1 MENMI
6 EKKFKNNDLGFEI
19 TSYIDNQQNIFL
31 LEKMLLR
38 SLVTVIL
45 IKQLENMLMRKIKN
59 IFQSKR
65 RVIQKEE
72 DHQL

>member
-1 MENMI
+1 MI

-45 IKQLENMLMRKIKN
+45 IKQL
-59 IFQSKR
+59 
-65 RVIQKEE
+65 
-72 DHQL
+72 

>member
-1 MENMI
+1 MI

>member
-1 MENMI
+1 MI

-45 IKQLENMLMRKIKN
+45 IKQLENMLMRKIN
-59 IFQSKR
+59 IKVPSKR
-65 RVIQKEE
+65 RGVCNN
-72 DHQL
+72 HFS